1 MTLYVKTCD
10 NCNRITD
17 TEHIELVIDTV
28 FGSAGY
34 DGDVC
39 VSCKS
44 IMEYCKYQY
53 LQLYEQL
60 TKTLDKKRLALDSNL
75 KRDLK

>member
-44 IMEYCKYQY
+44 IMEY
-53 LQLYEQL
+53 
-60 TKTLDKKRLALDSNL
+60 
-75 KRDLK
+75 